1 MRLIVTALLFIINSN
16 LINGQG
22 DSIMYDPLK
31 TGDGI
36 YLSYDDFRKNKV
48 ITKEQVVSNI
58 DKEQQEFI
66 GKVMFGETFSY
77 KQPDGQVVTMETKKA
92 WGYFQNNTFYV
103 NVNNDFYRVP
113 VFGSIS
119 YFVANVT
126 VVNVG
131 FYDPRFGYS
140 TGTTRTREIREFLM
154 NYHNG
159 SIQEFNMDRVEELL
173 SRDAELYKEFKKL
186 GRRKQRDQVYKYIR
200 KYNEL
205 HPVYFL
211 KQP

>member
-1 MRLIVTALLFIINSN
+1 MRFIITVLLFIVN
-16 LINGQG
+16 LKLIIAQS
-22 DSIMYDPLK
+22 DSVMFDPLK

-36 YLSYDDFRKNKV
+36 YLSYDDFRKNKI
-48 ITKEQVVSNI
+48 ITKDQVVSSL
-58 DKEQQEFI
+58 DKDQQEFI
-66 GKVMFGETFSY
+66 GKVMFNETFSY
-77 KQPDGQVVTMETKKA
+77 KQPNGDVATVETKKA

-131 FYDPRFGYS
+131 FYDPRFGYGAGS
-140 TGTTRTREIREFLM
+140 SRTREIREFLM

-159 SIQEFNMDRVEELL
+159 SIVEFNMDRAEELL

-186 GRRKQRDQVYKYIR
+186 GHRKQKEQVYRYIR

-205 HPVYFL
+205 HPVYYL
-211 KQP
+211 KG